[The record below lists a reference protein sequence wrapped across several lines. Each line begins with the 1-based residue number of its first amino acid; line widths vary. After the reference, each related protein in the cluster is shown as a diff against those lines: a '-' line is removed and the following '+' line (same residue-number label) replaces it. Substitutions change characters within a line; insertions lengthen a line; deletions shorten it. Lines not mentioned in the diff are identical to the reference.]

1 MLTWILAAF
10 IAVPIAEIAIFVEVG
25 GQWGLWPAIGAIF
38 ATAVAGSILIR
49 QQGVAVLRRVRD
61 EVGAGR
67 FPARQVFDGLC
78 LLIAGTLLLLPGF
91 ITDAVG
97 FILLVPVIRHFAMS
111 NLTGRIKTHTSRM
124 SDAAAHPDGKTINGE
139 FADVTDPPSP
149 TSEPGPQRPP

>member
-1 MLTWILAAF
+1 MLTWLLAAF

-25 GQWGLWPAIGAIF
+25 SQWGLWPAIGAIF
-38 ATAVAGSILIR
+38 ATAVVGSILIR
-49 QQGVAVLRRVRD
+49 HQGVAVLRRVRD
-61 EVGAGR
+61 EVSAGR
-67 FPARQVFDGLC
+67 LPACQVFDGLC

-97 FILLVPVIRHFAMS
+97 FILLVPVIRHFIMS
-111 NLTGRIKTHTSRM
+111 NLTSRIQTHTSGM
-124 SDAAAHPDGKTINGE
+124 SDAAVHPAGETINGE

>member
-1 MLTWILAAF
+1 MLPWILTAF
-10 IAVPIAEIAIFVEVG
+10 IAAPIAEIAVFVEVSS
-25 GQWGLWPAIGAIF
+25 QWGLWPTIGAIF

-49 QQGVAVLRRVRD
+49 HQGVAVLQRVRD
-61 EVGAGR
+61 EMGAGR

-111 NLTGRIKTHTSRM
+111 NLTGRIQTHTARM
-124 SDAAAHPDGKTINGE
+124 SDAAAHPDGETINGE